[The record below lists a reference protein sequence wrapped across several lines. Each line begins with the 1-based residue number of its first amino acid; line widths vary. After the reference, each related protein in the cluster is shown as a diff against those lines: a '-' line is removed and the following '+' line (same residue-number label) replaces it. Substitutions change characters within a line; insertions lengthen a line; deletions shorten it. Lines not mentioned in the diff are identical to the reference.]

1 MRGIEE
7 EPRSPLAVAIG
18 RIILDA
24 GRRSKPSF
32 PLGAACAE
40 PPCGPCVD
48 RTRWRE

>member
-32 PLGAACAE
+32 PLSASCAE
-40 PPCGPCVD
+40 PLCGPCVD

>member
-18 RIILDA
+18 RIIRDA

-32 PLGAACAE
+32 PLGAALRRATVWCV
-40 PPCGPCVD
+40 CGSHAMA
-48 RTRWRE
+48 